1 MINMDT
7 GLTLGYMKEKG
18 LYGWVMASL
27 RNEQSNGV
35 FNSIFNEENLPTVPI
50 THSILSEK
58 TKDTEENYEN
68 LKDKKVEDEKD
79 ILDAQFIN
87 GLGDIQ
93 NNRVLL
99 SELKKNL

>member
-1 MINMDT
+1 
-7 GLTLGYMKEKG
+7 
-18 LYGWVMASL
+18 MASL
-27 RNEQSNGV
+27 RNEQYNGV

-68 LKDKKVEDEKD
+68 LKDKKVEGEKD

-87 GLGDIQ
+87 GLGDLQ